1 MCNISRFGPVF
12 PTLPGSAGRLVP
24 GYDVRI
30 LDNNGSE
37 VGPNELGNIVIK
49 QPLPPSFMQTL
60 WRNDQGF
67 IDKYLSDFPGF
78 YATSDTGYID
88 NRGYVHIMTRSDD
101 VIKPAGHRISTG
113 SLEEA
118 INEVSGV
125 VESATVGIIDEIRG
139 EIPLAFIVLKDQC
152 SNDKEER
159 ARIAK
164 LVEKRVRENI
174 GDFAKLRGAIVVHR
188 LPKTRS
194 GKILRGTIRKIV
206 NQ

>member
-1 MCNISRFGPVF
+1 
-12 PTLPGSAGRLVP
+12 
-24 GYDVRI
+24 
-30 LDNNGSE
+30 
-37 VGPNELGNIVIK
+37 
-49 QPLPPSFMQTL
+49 
-60 WRNDQGF
+60 
-67 IDKYLSDFPGF
+67 
-78 YATSDTGYID
+78 
-88 NRGYVHIMTRSDD
+88 MTRSDD

-118 INEVSGV
+118 INEVAGV

-152 SNDKEER
+152 ANDKEER
-159 ARIAK
+159 KRIAM

-206 NQ
+206 NQQEYTVPATIEDPATLDEIAEATREFFAAK